1 MLQAGTLYSI
11 YQTHLQRAPTDT
23 ILIEHDRAVSLEE
36 FDRLCAR
43 TADWLAGQG
52 IVPGDHV
59 GVWVVNRV
67 EWLAILFGLAR
78 LGATLVAVNTR
89 YRGHELQ
96 YILSNSQASMLILQL
111 NLRKIDFAD
120 VLDQVDPASLPRLKK
135 IAVIDADNDTPSHL
149 LGKPVV
155 AFEPVFAA
163 AANVVH
169 TGAAAQTTAP
179 PIADSESL
187 SASVA
192 DAPVV
197 FFTTSGT
204 TKGPKLVMHTQ
215 RNLSTHA
222 GHVAQ
227 SFGFAAPGNVLLA
240 ALPLCGVFGL
250 NSVLAAIAAGMPVV
264 LMDIFDA
271 HTASELLRKHH
282 VTHIFGSDEMLR
294 RLIEINTDD
303 IPFPDLRLFGF
314 AAFSPGL
321 VELAEN
327 LIPRGFP
334 IRGLYGSSEVNALFS
349 LQRADLPI
357 AQRALGGGTP
367 AGGALASVRARDPDS
382 GAICAP
388 GVAGELEIHSPTR
401 FTGYFNNPRATSD
414 ALTDDGFF
422 KTGDLGYVRPDGSFV
437 YQARMGDTMRLGG
450 FLVDPSEIEE
460 VLAELPEIASAQVV
474 GIEIEGRLRP
484 VAFAIPAIADPS
496 ADALLAQVASEL
508 AAFKVPVRLWFVQE
522 FPATASANGLKFQR
536 TRLRDMALENLRK
549 EQAVKHTHV

>member
-1 MLQAGTLYSI
+1 MPQAGSLYSI
-11 YQTHLQRAPTDT
+11 YQTHLQHAPMDT
-23 ILIEHDRAVSLEE
+23 VLIEHDRAISLEE
-36 FDRLCAR
+36 FDQLCTS
-43 TADWLAGQG
+43 TAQWLAAQG
-52 IVPGDHV
+52 IGPGDRV
-59 GVWVVNRV
+59 GVWVVNRI
-67 EWLAILFGLAR
+67 EWLAMLFGLAH

-96 YILSNSQASMLILQL
+96 YILSNAQASMLILQL
-111 NLRKIDFAD
+111 NFRKINFAE
-120 VLDQVDPASLPRLKK
+120 VLDQVDPDSLPYLEK
-135 IAVIDADNDTPSHL
+135 IAVIDADDHTPSHL
-149 LGKPVV
+149 LGKPVLSFKPGF
-155 AFEPVFAA
+155 ATPVGGEAPL
-163 AANVVH
+163 
-169 TGAAAQTTAP
+169 GASTAINP
-179 PIADSESL
+179 TRLP
-187 SASVA
+187 
-192 DAPVV
+192 DAPAV

-222 GHVAQ
+222 THVAQ
-227 SFGFAAPGNVLLA
+227 GYEFDAPGNVMLA

-250 NSVLAAIAAGMPVV
+250 NSVLAAMAAGMPVV

-271 HTASELLRKHH
+271 GTASVLLRKHH

-294 RLIEINTDD
+294 RLIEINTET

-314 AAFSPGL
+314 AAFSPRF
-321 VELAEN
+321 VELAER

-349 LQRADLPI
+349 LQRAGLPI
-357 AQRALGGGTP
+357 PERALGGGTP
-367 AGGALASVRARDPDS
+367 AAGALASVRARDPDS
-382 GAICAP
+382 GVLCAP

-401 FTGYFNNPRATSD
+401 FTGYFNNPHATSD
-414 ALTDDGFF
+414 ALTEDGYF
-422 KTGDLGYVRPDGSFV
+422 KTGDLGYTRTDGSFV

-474 GIEIEGRLRP
+474 GIDIDGRLRP
-484 VAFAIPAIADPS
+484 VAFAIASNETPS
-496 ADALLAQVASEL
+496 AHALLQKVASEL
-508 AAFKVPVRLWFVQE
+508 AAFKVPARLWFVEE

-549 EQAVKHTHV
+549 EQDGPHA